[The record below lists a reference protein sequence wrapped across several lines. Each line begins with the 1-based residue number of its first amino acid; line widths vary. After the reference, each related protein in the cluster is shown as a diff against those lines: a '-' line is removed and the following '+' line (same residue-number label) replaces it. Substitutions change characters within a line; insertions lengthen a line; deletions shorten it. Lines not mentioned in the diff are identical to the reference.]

1 MEGKYS
7 CCAFLFIFKVLLY
20 SKNHSAM
27 STPDYP
33 YYQQLFADV
42 PKPFAYVDLDAFDA
56 NLVALAQRA
65 AGKPIRVASKSV
77 RCLPLLQRVLEHPQY
92 QGVMCFTA
100 TEAVWLSQQGLDN
113 LLVAYPTTAP
123 QHLAAVAQAIAEGKT
138 IYLMT
143 DQIAHLERIDV
154 VGRQA
159 GVQMPICM
167 DLDLSTRLP
176 GFHFGV
182 FRSSLVDVPSI
193 MAYLHALSNYP
204 NVQLRALM
212 GYEAQIAGL
221 GDLIEG
227 KILQN
232 KVVHWLQRRSRREV
246 AAKRTEAVRLV
257 QERVGTLDFVN
268 GGGTGSLESTAAE
281 AAVTEVTAGSGLYAP
296 ALFDA
301 YRHFQHLPA
310 AGFAVEVVRQPQADI
325 YTCLGGG
332 YVASGPIGNDRAPKP
347 YLPEGC
353 QLLPLEGAGEVQ
365 TPIRYKGNQTL
376 AVGDPIFMRHAKA
389 GELCERFE
397 TLQVIQGGQL
407 NEPLLTYRGMGQ
419 CFL

>member
-1 MEGKYS
+1 MP
-7 CCAFLFIFKVLLY
+7 V
-20 SKNHSAM
+20 
-27 STPDYP
+27 PDYS
-33 YYQQLFADV
+33 YYQQLFADL

-56 NLVALAQRA
+56 NANALAERA

-92 QGVMCFTA
+92 EGIMCFTA
-100 TEAVWLSQQGLDN
+100 PEAVWLSEQGLNN

-123 QHLAAVAQAIAEGKT
+123 QHLAAVAQAIAKGKT

-143 DQIAHLERIDV
+143 DQIAHLERINEA
-154 VGRQA
+154 GRAA
-159 GVQMPICM
+159 GVTMPICM

-176 GFHFGV
+176 GLHFGV

-193 MAYLHALSNYP
+193 IAYLNALPNYSY
-204 NVQLRALM
+204 VQLRALM
-212 GYEAQIAGL
+212 GYEAQIAGV
-221 GDLIEG
+221 GDSSKG
-227 KILQN
+227 KGLQN
-232 KVVHWLQRRSRREV
+232 TLVHWLQHRSRREV

-257 QERVGTLDFVN
+257 QDRQGALDFVN

-281 AAVTEVTAGSGLYAP
+281 SAVTEVTAGSGLYAP

-310 AGFAVEVVRQPQADI
+310 AGFAVEVVRQPKAAI

-332 YVASGPIGNDRAPKP
+332 YIASGAIGTDKAPQP
-347 YLPEGC
+347 YLPKGA
-353 QLLPLEGAGEVQ
+353 QLLSLEGAGEVQ
-365 TPIRYKGNQTL
+365 TPIRYKGSTAL

-397 TLQVIQGGQL
+397 VLQTIQEGQL
-407 NEPLLTYRGMGQ
+407 GKPLLTYRGMGQ

>member
-1 MEGKYS
+1 MP
-7 CCAFLFIFKVLLY
+7 L
-20 SKNHSAM
+20 
-27 STPDYP
+27 PDYT
-33 YYQQLFADV
+33 YYQQLFADL

-56 NLVALAQRA
+56 NAQSLAERA

-92 QGVMCFTA
+92 EGIMCFTA
-100 TEAVWLSQQGLDN
+100 PEAVWLSEQGLDN

-123 QHLAAVAQAIAEGKT
+123 QHLAAVAAAIANGKT

-143 DQIAHLERIDV
+143 DQIAHLERIDAA
-154 VGRQA
+154 GRAA
-159 GVQMPICM
+159 GVTMPICM

-176 GFHFGV
+176 GLHFGV

-193 MAYLHALSNYP
+193 VAYLNALPNYP
-204 NVQLRALM
+204 SVQLRALM
-212 GYEAQIAGL
+212 GYEAQIAGV
-221 GDLIEG
+221 GDLSEG
-227 KILQN
+227 KGLQN
-232 KVVHWLQRRSRREV
+232 TVVHWLQRRSRREV
-246 AAKRTEAVRLV
+246 AAKRAEAVRLV
-257 QERVGTLDFVN
+257 QERLGPLDFVN

-310 AGFAVEVVRQPQADI
+310 AGFAVEVVRQPKAAI

-332 YVASGPIGNDRAPKP
+332 YIASGAIGTDKAPQP
-347 YLPEGC
+347 YLPKGC

-365 TPIRYKGNQTL
+365 TPIRYKGQQAL

-397 TLQVIQGGQL
+397 VLQTIQEGQL
-407 NEPLLTYRGMGQ
+407 GQPLLTYRGMGQ